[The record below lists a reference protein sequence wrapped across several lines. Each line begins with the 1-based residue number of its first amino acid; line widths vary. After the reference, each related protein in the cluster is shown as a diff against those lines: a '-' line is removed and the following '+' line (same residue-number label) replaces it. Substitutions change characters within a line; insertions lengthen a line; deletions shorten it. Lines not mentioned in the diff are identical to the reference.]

1 MLRTI
6 KATLL
11 TAGLLAAVST
21 TVAAQDQEAGD
32 INVNL
37 PPRKVEVREDP
48 IPSRS
53 SVGEPGPLRVY
64 GGVSVALG
72 GSRNY
77 DFDSEFAET
86 LEELLN
92 RNSDLDATLGFQ
104 GGADYVVMDYFSIG
118 GEMRF
123 LWTKVDGV
131 ADRDFLWDLVVKP
144 RGRYAFKKIPLEVYG
159 ALPLGLTVAGI
170 SGEPEGKAGFNIG
183 LVGGANWFFTKKM
196 GINAEVGWLF
206 HRYGVDLQRGSYDIT
221 MNQFLLLCPNFIYAF

>member
-1 MLRTI
+1 MFRTM

-11 TAGLLAAVST
+11 TAGLLAAVSAT
-21 TVAAQDQEAGD
+21 AAAQDQEAGD
-32 INVNL
+32 IDVNL

-48 IPSRS
+48 IPTRS
-53 SVGEPGPLRVY
+53 SVGEPGPIRVY

-77 DFDSEFAET
+77 DFDSELDNIFENLPNT
-86 LEELLN
+86 
-92 RNSDLDATLGFQ
+92 DLDPTLGFQ

-123 LWTKVDGV
+123 LWTKMDGV
-131 ADRDFLWDLVVKP
+131 GDRDFLWDLDVKP

-159 ALPLGLTVAGI
+159 ALPIGLTVAGI
-170 SGEPEGKAGFNIG
+170 SGEPEGKVGFNIG

-196 GINAEVGWLF
+196 GINAEMGWLF
-206 HRYGVDLQRGSYDIT
+206 HRYGVDFPLGSVDVT